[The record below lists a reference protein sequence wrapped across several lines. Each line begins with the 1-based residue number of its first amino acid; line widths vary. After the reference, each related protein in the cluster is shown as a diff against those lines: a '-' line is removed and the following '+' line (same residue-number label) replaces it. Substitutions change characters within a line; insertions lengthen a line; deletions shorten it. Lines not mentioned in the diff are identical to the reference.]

1 MSLDCCN
8 FYEVIVNNRAI
19 ILAEFFDLLGD
30 VVNFIDIFYDPAME
44 RFHPW
49 ALAIMA
55 LSAFSFTANTFFKKQ
70 LASVDEL
77 SRDSIYLDD
86 SVELGLIEKSKTKDK
101 LFLVSQKRKQVYE
114 NIAESMSIIFNLCI
128 EDFVS
133 FIFTIIVLLAS
144 GEVSLNAQMYNILI
158 TGAMITYQLFSLYVN
173 RDNIIEQRKKNL
185 RENMI
190 VDFSSRLKQRRG
202 DRRDEE
208 YMSFVEKIR
217 DELYLKE
224 DSEDRISFRDHADHF
239 KSDAFGNNFL
249 LQTSVSIF
257 EYFFKLYPSISVSDI
272 YKKSDLVDPNE
283 SLLTIA
289 LDYGHY
295 QIANEIYNK
304 YGGLITKNWLAE
316 QNNDVGGVSD
326 HTVLFKL
333 AMHMRPISLT
343 PVYPWNGGHNW
354 YEFKHWD
361 ENGEPLDESLIQ
373 LYNDQDKQIR
383 EEMNSPLC
391 NFLIQNGVRRKRL
404 TNGRETRKALNA
416 MVYGDWD
423 DVKKSWMDRG
433 LSPVFDGYGPYQK
446 YKREYRNMFL
456 ENDGEQSTERL
467 DKNIEKFK
475 EEYPGIDINSLT
487 INQRWG
493 VEKWWFNIT
502 ILHDNI
508 LEKKFYNV
516 KALIEKEG
524 ADPWKKTGAGE
535 NCLQIARTVKAGDI
549 VKYFEENYP
558 NMATK

>member
-19 ILAEFFDLLGD
+19 ILAEFFDLMGD
-30 VVNFIDIFYDPAME
+30 VVNFIDIFYDPSME

-55 LSAFSFTANTFFKKQ
+55 LSAFSFAANTFFKKQ
-70 LASVDEL
+70 LASVDEI
-77 SRDSIYLDD
+77 SRDSVYLDD
-86 SVELGLIEKSKTKDK
+86 DVELGLIEKSKTKDK
-101 LFLVSQKRKQVYE
+101 LLLVSQKRKHVYE
-114 NIAESMSIIFNLCI
+114 NIAESMSIIFTLCI

-158 TGAMITYQLFSLYVN
+158 TGAMISYQLFSLYIN

-190 VDFSSRLKQRRG
+190 IDFSSRLKQRRG

-208 YMSFVEKIR
+208 YMTFVEKLR
-217 DELYLKE
+217 QDLFLND
-224 DSEDRISFRDHADHF
+224 DSLDIIAFEDHADHF
-239 KSDAFGNNFL
+239 KNDAFGNNFL
-249 LQTSVSIF
+249 LQTFISIF
-257 EYFFKLYPSISVSDI
+257 EYFFKLYPSIYVSDI

-295 QIANEIYNK
+295 QIANDIYNK
-304 YGGLITKNWLAE
+304 FGGLITKNWLAE
-316 QNNDVGGVSD
+316 QNNDVGGVSE
-326 HTVLFKL
+326 HTILFKL
-333 AMHMRPISLT
+333 AMHMRPISIT
-343 PVYPWNGGHNW
+343 PSYPWNGGHNW
-354 YEFKHWD
+354 YESDKWD
-361 ENGEPLDESLIQ
+361 ENGEPVDINLIQ
-373 LYNDQDKQIR
+373 LYDDQDKQIN
-383 EEMNSPLC
+383 EEMNNPLC
-391 NFLIQNGVRRKRL
+391 QFLIKNGIRRKRL
-404 TNGRETRKALNA
+404 TNGREIRKAINA
-416 MVYGDWD
+416 MVYGQWEN
-423 DVKKSWMDRG
+423 VKSFWMDRG
-433 LSPVFDGYGPYQK
+433 LSPAFDGYGPYQK
-446 YKREYRNMFL
+446 YKREFKNMFL
-456 ENDGEQSTERL
+456 KSDSIKSVERL

-475 EEYPGIDINSLT
+475 EEYPGIDINSLIIT
-487 INQRWG
+487 QRWG

-508 LEKKFYNV
+508 LEKNFHNV
-516 KALIEKEG
+516 KELIEKEG

-535 NCLQIARTVKAGDI
+535 NCLQIARTVKAGEI
-549 VKYFEENYP
+549 VKYFEEKYP

>member
-30 VVNFIDIFYDPAME
+30 VVNFIDIFYDPGME

-70 LASVDEL
+70 LASADEL
-77 SRDSIYLDD
+77 SRDSIYLDNE
-86 SVELGLIEKSKTKDK
+86 VELGLIEKSKTKDK
-101 LFLVSQKRKQVYE
+101 LFIVSQKRKQVYE
-114 NIAESMSIIFNLCI
+114 NIAESMSIIFTLCI

-144 GEVSLNAQMYNILI
+144 EEVSLNAQMYNILI

-173 RDNIIEQRKKNL
+173 RDNIIEQRKNNL

-190 VDFSSRLKQRRG
+190 IDFSSRLKQRRG

-208 YMSFVEKIR
+208 YMTFVEKIR
-217 DELYLKE
+217 HNLYLKE
-224 DSEDRISFRDHADHF
+224 DSEDTISFRDHAEHF

-249 LQTSVSIF
+249 LQSSISIF
-257 EYFFKLYPSISVSDI
+257 EYFFKLYPTIYVSDI
-272 YKKSDLVDPNE
+272 YKKSDLIDPNE

-295 QIANEIYNK
+295 QLATDIYNK

-316 QNNDVGGVSD
+316 QNNDVGGFSK
-326 HTVLFKL
+326 HTIFFKL
-333 AMHMRPISLT
+333 AMHMRPISIT
-343 PVYPWNGGHNW
+343 PGYPWNGGHNW

-361 ENGEPLDESLIQ
+361 ENGEPRDNELIQ
-373 LYNDQDKQIR
+373 LYDEQDRRIA
-383 EEMNSPLC
+383 EEMNTPLC
-391 NFLIQNGVRRKRL
+391 QFLFKSGLRRKRL
-404 TNGRETRKALNA
+404 TNGREMRKAIHA
-416 MVYGDWD
+416 MVYGDWN
-423 DVKKSWMDRG
+423 DVKSSWMDRG
-433 LSPVFDGYGPYQK
+433 LSPLFDGYGPYQK
-446 YKREYRNMFL
+446 YKKEYKQMFL
-456 ENDGEQSTERL
+456 ENDTEHSTEIL

-475 EEYPGIDINSLT
+475 EEYPGIDLNSLIIT
-487 INQRWG
+487 ERWG
-493 VEKWWFNIT
+493 YEKWWFKIT
-502 ILHDNI
+502 VLHDNI
-508 LEKKFYNV
+508 LERNLDNV
-516 KALIEKEG
+516 KKLIEKEG
-524 ADPWKKTGAGE
+524 ADPWIKTGAGE
-535 NCLQIARTVKAGDI
+535 NCLQIARKLNALDI
-549 VKYFEENYP
+549 MKYFEENYP

>member
-19 ILAEFFDLLGD
+19 ILAEFFDLMGD
-30 VVNFIDIFYDPAME
+30 VVNFIDIFYDPSME

-49 ALAIMA
+49 ALAIMT
-55 LSAFSFTANTFFKKQ
+55 LSAFSFAANTFFKKQ
-70 LASVDEL
+70 LASVDEI
-77 SRDSIYLDD
+77 SRDSVYLDD
-86 SVELGLIEKSKTKDK
+86 DVELGLIEKSKTKDK
-101 LFLVSQKRKQVYE
+101 LLLVSQKRKHVYE
-114 NIAESMSIIFNLCI
+114 NIAESMSIIFTLCI

-158 TGAMITYQLFSLYVN
+158 TGAMISYQLFSLYVN

-190 VDFSSRLKQRRG
+190 IDFSSRLKQRRG

-208 YMSFVEKIR
+208 YMAFVEKIR
-217 DELYLKE
+217 HDLYLNDNSLDIIAFE
-224 DSEDRISFRDHADHF
+224 DHADHF
-239 KSDAFGNNFL
+239 KSDTFGNNFL
-249 LQTSVSIF
+249 LQTFISIF
-257 EYFFKLYPSISVSDI
+257 EYFFKLYPSIYVSDI
-272 YKKSDLVDPNE
+272 YKNSDLVDPNE
-283 SLLTIA
+283 SLLTIS

-295 QIANEIYNK
+295 QIANHIYNK

-316 QNNDVGGVSD
+316 QNNNVGGVSE
-326 HTVLFKL
+326 HTILFKL
-333 AMHMRPISLT
+333 AMHMRPISIT
-343 PVYPWNGGHNW
+343 PSYPWNGGHNW
-354 YEFKHWD
+354 YQSDKWD
-361 ENGEPLDESLIQ
+361 ENGEPVDINLIQ
-373 LYNDQDKQIR
+373 LYDDQDKQINQ
-383 EEMNSPLC
+383 EMNNPLC
-391 NFLIQNGVRRKRL
+391 QFLIKNGIRRKRL

-416 MVYGDWD
+416 MVYGEWEN
-423 DVKKSWMDRG
+423 VKSTWMDRG
-433 LSPVFDGYGPYQK
+433 LCPAFDGYGPYQK
-446 YKREYRNMFL
+446 YKREFKNMFL
-456 ENDGEQSTERL
+456 ENDSIKSVERL

-475 EEYPGIDINSLT
+475 EEYPGIDINSLIIT
-487 INQRWG
+487 QRWG

-508 LEKKFYNV
+508 LEKNFHNV
-516 KALIEKEG
+516 KELIEKEG

-535 NCLQIARTVKAGDI
+535 NCLQIARTVKAGEI

>member
-1 MSLDCCN
+1 MSLNCCN

-19 ILAEFFDLLGD
+19 ILAEFFDLMGD
-30 VVNFIDIFYDPAME
+30 VVNFIDIFYDPSME

-55 LSAFSFTANTFFKKQ
+55 LSAFSFAANTFFKKQ
-70 LASVDEL
+70 LASVDDI

-86 SVELGLIEKSKTKDK
+86 NVELGLIEKSKTKDK
-101 LFLVSQKRKQVYE
+101 LLLVSQKRKHVYE
-114 NIAESMSIIFNLCI
+114 NIAESMSIIFTLCI

-158 TGAMITYQLFSLYVN
+158 TGAMISYQLFSLYVN
-173 RDNIIEQRKKNL
+173 RDNIIEQRKINL

-190 VDFSSRLKQRRG
+190 IDFSSRLKQRRG

-208 YMSFVEKIR
+208 YMAFVEKIR
-217 DELYLKE
+217 HDLYLND
-224 DSEDRISFRDHADHF
+224 DSLDIIVFEDHADHF
-239 KSDAFGNNFL
+239 KSDTFGNNFL
-249 LQTSVSIF
+249 LQTFISIF
-257 EYFFKLYPSISVSDI
+257 EYFFKLYPSIYVSDI
-272 YKKSDLVDPNE
+272 YKNSDLVDPNE

-295 QIANEIYNK
+295 QIANHIYNK

-316 QNNDVGGVSD
+316 QNNNVGGVSE
-326 HTVLFKL
+326 HTILFKL
-333 AMHMRPISLT
+333 AMHMRPTSIT
-343 PVYPWNGGHNW
+343 PSYPWNGGHNW
-354 YEFKHWD
+354 YQSDKWD
-361 ENGEPLDESLIQ
+361 ENGEPVDINLIQ
-373 LYNDQDKQIR
+373 LYDDQDKQIN
-383 EEMNSPLC
+383 EEMNNPLC
-391 NFLIQNGVRRKRL
+391 QFLIKNGIRRKRL

-416 MVYGDWD
+416 MVYGEWEN
-423 DVKKSWMDRG
+423 VKSYWMNRG
-433 LSPVFDGYGPYQK
+433 LCPVFDGYGPYQK
-446 YKREYRNMFL
+446 YKREFKNMFL
-456 ENDGEQSTERL
+456 ENDSIKSVERL

-475 EEYPGIDINSLT
+475 EEYPGIDINSLIIT
-487 INQRWG
+487 QRWG

-508 LEKKFYNV
+508 LEKNFHNV
-516 KALIEKEG
+516 KELIEKEG

-535 NCLQIARTVKAGDI
+535 NCLQIARTVKAGEI